1 MRSPLSDLAK
11 RKRLLSDEFLSHSR
25 SEESGLC
32 PSYRYPWETQRATE
46 GKGCSLSLGQG
57 RGQGREENV
66 LRASL
71 FASCAGLALQPRR
84 HSGRKADHYIK
95 RKQALALGASY
106 LSLIHFP
113 GQGRERK
120 KAKDGDRGRFEDLTR
135 RSELFYRVAFPLAA

>member
-1 MRSPLSDLAK
+1 MRSPLLDLAK
-11 RKRLLSDEFLSHSR
+11 RKRLFSYEFLSHSR

-32 PSYRYPWETQRATE
+32 PSYRYPWDIQRATE
-46 GKGCSLSLGQG
+46 GKDSLGQG

-71 FASCAGLALQPRR
+71 FASCAGLALRPRR
-84 HSGRKADHYIK
+84 HEGRKADHYIK
-95 RKQALALGASY
+95 RKQALGLGASY

-120 KAKDGDRGRFEDLTR
+120 EAKDGGRGRFEALTR
-135 RSELFYRVAFPLAA
+135 RSELFSRVRVAFTLAA